1 MSLDKEVEIL
11 RRVPLFAN
19 IDPAKLKL
27 IAFTSER
34 LSFRAGQV
42 LVRQGDAGDAAF
54 ILLDGTAEVVL
65 DQSGKELIVAELKGN
80 DIVGEMAILCDV
92 PRTATIRAKTAVT
105 TLKVTKDVFF
115 RLIHD
120 FPEIG
125 VEVMRMLAHRLEHTT
140 QQLNAARA
148 GQLH

>member
-1 MSLDKEVEIL
+1 MSLEKEVEIL

-42 LVRQGDAGDAAF
+42 LFRQGDPGDAAF

-65 DQSGKELIVAELKGN
+65 ERGGTELTVAELQGN
-80 DIVGEMAILCDV
+80 DIVGEIAILCDV
-92 PRTATIRAKTAVT
+92 PRTATIRAKTAVV

-115 RLIHD
+115 RLLHD

-125 VEVMRMLAHRLEHTT
+125 IEVMRILAHRLEHTT

-148 GQLH
+148 GAPH

>member
-1 MSLDKEVEIL
+1 MSLEKEVEIL

-42 LVRQGDAGDAAF
+42 LVRQGNAGDAAF
-54 ILLDGTAEVVL
+54 ILLEGVAEVVL
-65 DQSGKELIVAELKGN
+65 DQGGQELIVAELKGN

-92 PRTATIRAKTAVT
+92 PRTATIRAKTPVT

-148 GQLH
+148 GRH

>member
-54 ILLDGTAEVVL
+54 ILLEGTAEVVL
-65 DQSGKELIVAELKGN
+65 DQGGQELIVAELKGN

-92 PRTATIRAKTAVT
+92 PRTATIRAKSPVT

-148 GQLH
+148 GRA